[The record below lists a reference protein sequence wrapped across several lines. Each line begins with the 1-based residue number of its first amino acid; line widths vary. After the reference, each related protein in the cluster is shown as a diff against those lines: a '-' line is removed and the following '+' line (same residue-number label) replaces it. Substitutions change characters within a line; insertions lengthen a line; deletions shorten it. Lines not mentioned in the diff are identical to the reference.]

1 MALQHLYMGRVMWH
15 PGMWMNS
22 LCQLLPI
29 GFCGVVYELGKG
41 RLSSSTTLLTQCFR
55 KKPEEIFMALDFNFL
70 GKPSSASPAPHGNTA
85 SIPTEGHD
93 LHWHLYVTVP
103 ATRYPLGGSF
113 VHRAPMCPQ
122 PCSAAS
128 HPLRSRHHHV
138 DRGLLHSSGWSWTP
152 QTWES
157 RHATTTPTHS
167 SLDHTCQP
175 NCATA
180 KATSGPHHLPSL
192 VPADVVS
199 LISDVSCS
207 LHPLEKKKRKKKHS
221 RLNSPL
227 KCQYI
232 SL

>member
-1 MALQHLYMGRVMWH
+1 MALQHLYMGRVMRH

-41 RLSSSTTLLTQCFR
+41 QLSSSTTLLTQCFR

-138 DRGLLHSSGWSWTP
+138 DRGLLHSSG
-152 QTWES
+152 
-157 RHATTTPTHS
+157 
-167 SLDHTCQP
+167 
-175 NCATA
+175 
-180 KATSGPHHLPSL
+180 
-192 VPADVVS
+192 
-199 LISDVSCS
+199 
-207 LHPLEKKKRKKKHS
+207 
-221 RLNSPL
+221 
-227 KCQYI
+227 
-232 SL
+232 

>member
-41 RLSSSTTLLTQCFR
+41 QLSSSTTLLTQCFR

-113 VHRAPMCPQ
+113 VHTGTYVPTTLFCCKSPTE
-122 PCSAAS
+122 
-128 HPLRSRHHHV
+128 V
-138 DRGLLHSSGWSWTP
+138 TP
-152 QTWES
+152 
-157 RHATTTPTHS
+157 
-167 SLDHTCQP
+167 
-175 NCATA
+175 
-180 KATSGPHHLPSL
+180 PSCWQRL
-192 VPADVVS
+192 VTQFR
-199 LISDVSCS
+199 LILNSPRPGSPGMPP
-207 LHPLEKKKRKKKHS
+207 LHPLIPLLTIPVSQTVQPRKP
-221 RLNSPL
+221 PL
-227 KCQYI
+227 VPTTCP
-232 SL
+232 LLFLLTWWAW

>member
-29 GFCGVVYELGKG
+29 GFCGVVYELGK
-41 RLSSSTTLLTQCFR
+41 RQLSSSTTLLTQCFR

-113 VHRAPMCPQ
+113 VHTGTYVP
-122 PCSAAS
+122 
-128 HPLRSRHHHV
+128 
-138 DRGLLHSSGWSWTP
+138 
-152 QTWES
+152 
-157 RHATTTPTHS
+157 TTLFCCKSPTEVM
-167 SLDHTCQP
+167 P
-175 NCATA
+175 
-180 KATSGPHHLPSL
+180 PSCWQRL
-192 VPADVVS
+192 VTQFR
-199 LISDVSCS
+199 LI
-207 LHPLEKKKRKKKHS
+207 
-221 RLNSPL
+221 LNSPNL
-227 KCQYI
+227 GVQACHHHTHSFLSWPYLSARLCNHESHLWSPPPALSCSCWRGELDKWR
-232 SL
+232 

>member
-41 RLSSSTTLLTQCFR
+41 QLSSSTTLLTQCFR

-113 VHRAPMCPQ
+113 VHTGTYVPTTLFCCKSPTE
-122 PCSAAS
+122 
-128 HPLRSRHHHV
+128 V
-138 DRGLLHSSGWSWTP
+138 TP
-152 QTWES
+152 
-157 RHATTTPTHS
+157 
-167 SLDHTCQP
+167 
-175 NCATA
+175 
-180 KATSGPHHLPSL
+180 PSCWQRL
-192 VPADVVS
+192 VTQFR
-199 LISDVSCS
+199 LI
-207 LHPLEKKKRKKKHS
+207 
-221 RLNSPL
+221 LNSPRPGSPGMPQPHPL
-227 KCQYI
+227 IPLLTIPVSQTVQPRKPPLVPTTCP
-232 SL
+232 LLFLLTWWAW